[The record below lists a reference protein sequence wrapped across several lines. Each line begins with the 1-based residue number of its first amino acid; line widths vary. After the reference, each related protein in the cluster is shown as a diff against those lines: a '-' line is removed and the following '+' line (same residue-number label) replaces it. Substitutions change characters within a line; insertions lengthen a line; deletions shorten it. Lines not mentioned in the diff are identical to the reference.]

1 VKVLWYKAW
10 LETRSRFLISLAT
23 LTLFSAIFV
32 EHAQG
37 LLRPEW
43 KSDFNR
49 LLFVNQQFLVIM
61 WILSVVLLGM
71 GGIVREKAT
80 GISSL
85 TLALPVSRQRLV
97 GVRVGV
103 GVLEA
108 TILGVVPWIAV
119 FFVSFFARKP
129 ISITQVASYVLLL
142 LGGGIIYFALAVLVS
157 SLVSGEYSAPALA
170 FGIVLLAAMLFD
182 AWLRQFN
189 VWRLVTGDLSINR
202 STYLLS
208 EHLPWLGI
216 LCSMSAASLMVVAS
230 IIVVQRRQF

>member
-1 VKVLWYKAW
+1 VLWYKAW
-10 LETRSRFLISLAT
+10 IETRSRFLISLVT

-32 EHAQG
+32 QHAQG
-37 LLRPEW
+37 MLRPEW

-49 LLFVNQQFLVIM
+49 LLFVNQQFLAIM
-61 WILSVVLLGM
+61 WVLSVVLLGM

-85 TLALPVSRQRLV
+85 TLSLPVSRRRLV
-97 GVRVGV
+97 GIGVGV
-103 GVLEA
+103 GLLEA
-108 TILGVVPWIAV
+108 AILGLVPWIAV

-142 LGGGIIYFALAVLVS
+142 LGGGLVYFALAVLVS
-157 SLVSGEYSAPALA
+157 SLASGEYSAPALT

-202 STYLLS
+202 STFLLS
-208 EHLPWLGI
+208 DHLPWLGM
-216 LCSMSAASLMVVAS
+216 LCSMSVASLMVVAS